1 MSKGSKGIR
10 NLFLL
15 LIVLAVGV
23 WVYNEYFKTL
33 QLKGGAYYL
42 YIEKGED
49 FEKVV
54 EQLVEDEVVDSKA
67 AFELASKSVGLPAKI
82 KPGKYRITNA
92 MNVKNII
99 AMLRAGRDE
108 KVKINL
114 NQQIISLDKLI
125 DYLDDKLA
133 LSADDLEETL
143 LDGERLFAVGLKPE
157 SAFALAVPG
166 SIEVN
171 WAISADSLAEL
182 FYKRFNGLWTNNRR
196 IQAKKINLS
205 IEDCMTLASIVQSES
220 HLRSEQEKIAG
231 VYMNRLKKNMFLQ
244 ADPTLRFANNMTGV
258 QRFLNAD
265 KRIDSPY
272 NTYKYKGLP
281 PGPICLVYT
290 QALDATLNYN
300 RHRFYYFC
308 ARPQLNGLS
317 DFSESYT
324 QHQKYAETYQKSL
337 DKRGINR

>member
-10 NLFLL
+10 RFFLL
-15 LIVLAVGV
+15 VMVVVASV
-23 WVYNEYFKTL
+23 WVYKEYFKTVQL
-33 QLKGGAYYL
+33 QGGAYYL
-42 YIEKGED
+42 YIDKGED

-54 EQLVEDEVVDSKA
+54 DQLVEDKVVDSKA
-67 AFELASKSVGLPAKI
+67 AFELAAKGLGLPTKI

-99 AMLRAGRDE
+99 AMLRSGRDE
-108 KVKINL
+108 KVKLSL
-114 NQQIISLDKLI
+114 NQQITNLEKLI
-125 DYLDDKLA
+125 EYLDDKLA
-133 LSADDLEETL
+133 LSSEELEEVL
-143 LDGERLFAVGLKPE
+143 LDGERLFSVGLKPT
-157 SAFALAVPG
+157 SAFAFVIPG
-166 SIEVN
+166 TIDVN
-171 WAISADSLAEL
+171 WAISADSLTYL
-182 FYKRFNGLWTNNRR
+182 FYKRFNEMWTANRR
-196 IQAKKINLS
+196 NQAKKINLS
-205 IEDCMTLASIVQSES
+205 LEECVTLASIVQSES

-244 ADPTLRFANNMTGV
+244 ADPTLRFANKMSGV
-258 QRFLNAD
+258 RRFLNAD
-265 KRIDSPY
+265 KKVDSPY

-281 PGPICLVYT
+281 PGPICLVYP

-300 RHRFYYFC
+300 QHRFYYFC

-317 DFSESYT
+317 DFSESYE